1 MRERERSESREES
14 ETVPEMIAALQT
26 LSGLSVPG

>member
-1 MRERERSESREES
+1 MRERERERREES

-26 LSGLSVPG
+26 LSGSSVPG